1 MPDRCSLQ
9 YEGTVSLALPK
20 CFAEQSETSFESWHS
35 EIVPSDDVD
44 AILALAYYVV
54 CQGKAFSRS
63 EDWLV

>member
-1 MPDRCSLQ
+1 M
-9 YEGTVSLALPK
+9 ALPK

-35 EIVPSDDVD
+35 EIFPSDDVD